1 MISGVRGEIVS
12 KIPGAVL
19 VDLHGMILK
28 VLTSQTTIGDI
39 GAAGELVELKTHLYV
54 REDQITL
61 FGFASQDELELF
73 ELLMTVSGI
82 GPRVALSVLSTAR
95 PNEIHHAIETEDVTL
110 LSRVPGIGKKT
121 ANRIIFDLRGK
132 LPEREDAVLASI
144 SSSDQEALEALQ
156 ALGYTFAESRTALGD
171 VVRFD
176 GQTVEERVY
185 AALQSLARG

>member
-1 MISGVRGEIVS
+1 MINGVRGEIVA

-19 VDLHGMILK
+19 VDLHGLILK

-39 GAAGELVELKTHLYV
+39 GSAGELVELKTHLYV

-61 FGFASQDELELF
+61 FGFESQDELDLF

-95 PNEIHHAIETEDVTL
+95 PDEIHRAIESEDVNL

-132 LPEREDAVLASI
+132 LPERESAGLTSI
-144 SSSDQEALEALQ
+144 SSHDQEALEALQ
-156 ALGYTFAESRTALGD
+156 ALGYTFAEARVALAEVSR
-171 VVRFD
+171 FE

>member
-132 LPEREDAVLASI
+132 LPEREDATLASI

>member
-19 VDLHGMILK
+19 VDLHGLILK

-61 FGFASQDELELF
+61 FGFAGQDELELF

-95 PNEIHHAIETEDVTL
+95 PAEIHRAIETEDVTL

-132 LPEREDAVLASI
+132 LPEREETALTSI

-156 ALGYTFAESRTALGD
+156 ALGYTFAEARTALGEIT
-171 VVRFD
+171 RFD

-185 AALQSLARG
+185 AALQSLARS

>member
-12 KIPGAVL
+12 KLPGAVL

-95 PNEIHHAIETEDVTL
+95 PNEIHHAIETEDVTV

>member
-1 MISGVRGEIVS
+1 MINGVRGEIVA

-19 VDLHGMILK
+19 VDLHGLILK

-39 GAAGELVELKTHLYV
+39 GGAGELVELKTHLYV

-61 FGFASQDELELF
+61 FGFESQDELDLF

-95 PNEIHHAIETEDVTL
+95 PDEIHGAIESEDVNL

-121 ANRIIFDLRGK
+121 ANRIIF
-132 LPEREDAVLASI
+132 
-144 SSSDQEALEALQ
+144 
-156 ALGYTFAESRTALGD
+156 
-171 VVRFD
+171 
-176 GQTVEERVY
+176 
-185 AALQSLARG
+185 

>member
-28 VLTSQTTIGDI
+28 VLTSQTTLGDI

-61 FGFASQDELELF
+61 FGFAGQDELELF

-132 LPEREDAVLASI
+132 LPEREDAVLSSI

>member
-1 MISGVRGEIVS
+1 MINGVRGEIVA
-12 KIPGAVL
+12 KLPGAVL
-19 VDLHGMILK
+19 VDLHGLILK

-61 FGFASQDELELF
+61 FGFASQDELDLF

-95 PNEIHHAIETEDVTL
+95 PDEIHRGIESEDVDL

-132 LPEREDAVLASI
+132 LPEREIAGLTSL
-144 SSSDQEALEALQ
+144 STRDQEALEALQ
-156 ALGYTFAESRTALGD
+156 ALGYTFVEARTALGE
-171 VVRFD
+171 VSRFE

>member
-12 KIPGAVL
+12 KLPGAVL

-95 PNEIHHAIETEDVTL
+95 PNEIHHAIETEDVTV

-144 SSSDQEALEALQ
+144 
-156 ALGYTFAESRTALGD
+156 
-171 VVRFD
+171 
-176 GQTVEERVY
+176 
-185 AALQSLARG
+185 

>member
-12 KIPGAVL
+12 KISGAVL
-19 VDLHGMILK
+19 VDLHGLILK

-132 LPEREDAVLASI
+132 LPEREETVLASI

-156 ALGYTFAESRTALGD
+156 ALGYTFVEARTALGD
-171 VVRFD
+171 VARFE

-185 AALQSLARG
+185 SALQSLSRG

>member
-1 MISGVRGEIVS
+1 MINGVRGEIVA

-19 VDLHGMILK
+19 VDLHGLILK

-61 FGFASQDELELF
+61 FGFASQDELDLF

-95 PNEIHHAIETEDVTL
+95 PDEIHRGIESEDVDL

-132 LPEREDAVLASI
+132 LPEREITGVTSLSTH
-144 SSSDQEALEALQ
+144 DQEALEALQ
-156 ALGYTFAESRTALGD
+156 ALGYTFVEARSALGE
-171 VVRFD
+171 VSRFE

-185 AALQSLARG
+185 AALQSLARS

>member
-1 MISGVRGEIVS
+1 MINGVCGEIVA

-19 VDLHGMILK
+19 VDLHGLILK

-39 GAAGELVELKTHLYV
+39 GSAGELVELKTHLYV

-61 FGFASQDELELF
+61 FGFESQDELDLF

-95 PNEIHHAIETEDVTL
+95 PDEIHGAIESEDVNL

-132 LPEREDAVLASI
+132 LPERESAGLTSI
-144 SSSDQEALEALQ
+144 SSHDQEALEALQ
-156 ALGYTFAESRTALGD
+156 ALGYTFAESRLALAE
-171 VVRFD
+171 VSRFE